1 MTSYT
6 LEIDDRM
13 SVAMVQVKED
23 SGDVVDFQID
33 YSPTTGSIDFA
44 DRWLL
49 ERDYGEDFVRGLV
62 ADIEQRIRDVLA
74 KKK

>member
-6 LEIDDRM
+6 VEIDTGM
-13 SVAMVQVKED
+13 NCAMVEVKEN

-33 YSPTTGSIDFA
+33 YSPSSGKLDFH

-49 ERDYGEDFVRGLV
+49 ERDYGAEFIAAMVK
-62 ADIEQRIRDVLA
+62 DIEGKIKAALG
-74 KKK
+74 K

>member
-6 LEIDDRM
+6 LEIDARM
-13 SVAMVQVKED
+13 NVAMVQVKED

-33 YSPTTGSIDFA
+33 YSPSTGNIDFA

-49 ERDYGEDFVRGLV
+49 ERDYGEEFVRGLV
-62 ADIEQRIRDVLA
+62 ADIEGRIREVL